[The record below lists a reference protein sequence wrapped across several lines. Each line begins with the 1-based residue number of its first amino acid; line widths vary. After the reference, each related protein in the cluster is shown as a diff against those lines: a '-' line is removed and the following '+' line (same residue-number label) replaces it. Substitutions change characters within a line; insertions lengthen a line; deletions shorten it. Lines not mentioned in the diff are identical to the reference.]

1 MTAFDSALNEFF
13 SLAFFEG
20 KKWIFFNFFGLL
32 LFLIKTVS
40 ERALPANVVFSTK
53 NQFIEILPF
62 SSSLSLSHV
71 CVCVSLR
78 VSMCLSM
85 CLAICMCMFVCLC
98 VCVCVCISVCVSIC
112 VCV

>member
-1 MTAFDSALNEFF
+1 MSAFDSALNEFF

-20 KKWIFFNFFGLL
+20 KKMDFLQFFWFAA
-32 LFLIKTVS
+32 FLIKTVT

-53 NQFIEILPF
+53 NKFIEILPF

-98 VCVCVCISVCVSIC
+98 VCVCVSMFVSM
-112 VCV
+112 